1 MIIDKWVVM
10 TCPEGF
16 MTLQT
21 GYMGQQEGVY
31 DLYVWVYDTLEGG
44 IWDDRGCYHLPKE
57 FDQLSEG
64 LYGAAEGVYDTSD
77 GVYGTRGGY
86 L

>member
-1 MIIDKWVVM
+1 MIEDAI
-10 TCPEGF
+10 T
-16 MTLQT
+16 
-21 GYMGQQEGVY
+21 Y
-31 DLYVWVYDTLEGG
+31 
-44 IWDDRGCYHLPKE
+44 PKK

>member
-1 MIIDKWVVM
+1 M

-44 IWDDRGCYHLPKE
+44 IWDDRGCYHLPK
-57 FDQLSEG
+57 
-64 LYGAAEGVYDTSD
+64 V
-77 GVYGTRGGY
+77 
-86 L
+86 